1 MFEDSLVESCGR
13 IRTRSQ
19 RYVAGCLLLELAL
32 VTAFILVP
40 YLYPA
45 ALPARLVSVPLLAP
59 PPAPAPAMVEQR
71 ASHAAAAHPEMLMR
85 TLLAPPKIP
94 TLIRKVV
101 DDLPP
106 SLVIGSGSETG
117 RGNGSAGAILP
128 NVAPAPAPRVEQQK
142 AQRPPRISAGVAAG
156 QLIAPIRPIYPVIA
170 RETRTQGTVVVEA
183 TISTTGQIEN
193 ARAVSGPPLLVH
205 AALAAVREARY
216 RPFLLNETPVEV
228 ETTIQVVFTL
238 N

>member
-32 VTAFILVP
+32 VTTFILVP

-45 ALPARLVSVPLLAP
+45 ALPARFLSVPLLAP
-59 PPAPAPAMVEQR
+59 PPAPAPALVEQR
-71 ASHAAAAHPEMLMR
+71 ASRATAAHPEMLMKM
-85 TLLAPPKIP
+85 LLAPPKIP
-94 TLIRKVV
+94 TTIRHVV

-106 SLVIGSGSETG
+106 SLVMGSGSDTG
-117 RGNGSAGAILP
+117 RGNGPPGAILP
-128 NVAPAPAPRVEQQK
+128 SLTPPPARRVEPQK
-142 AQRPPRISAGVAAG
+142 PQRPPRISAGVAAG
-156 QLIAPIRPIYPVIA
+156 QLMAPIRPVYPVIA

-183 TISTTGQIEN
+183 TISTTGRIEN

-205 AALAAVREARY
+205 AAVEAVREARY
-216 RPFLLNETPVEV
+216 RPFLLNGTPVEV